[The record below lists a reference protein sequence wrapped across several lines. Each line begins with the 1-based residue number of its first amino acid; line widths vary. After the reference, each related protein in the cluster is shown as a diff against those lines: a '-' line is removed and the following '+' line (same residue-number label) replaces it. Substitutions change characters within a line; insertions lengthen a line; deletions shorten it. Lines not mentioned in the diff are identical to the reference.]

1 MRTKYSFTIKLLKSL
16 IVFSIALFAN
26 ARTTEAVPQKYIF
39 IEFASKNQV
48 GLGGPDV
55 IPYNKPA
62 MHNSYPFF
70 NQYKGRLSLVAIA
83 IQSPDH
89 SYTNPKTKKHY
100 TNQEFI
106 DFATSYLGADIIFI
120 EV

>member
-1 MRTKYSFTIKLLKSL
+1 MDNLKWLRQVFKKSYVVQYVNSFPCEWDNDHKYMS
-16 IVFSIALFAN
+16 
-26 ARTTEAVPQKYIF
+26 RIF
-39 IEFASKNQV
+39 EFASKNQV

-62 MHNSYPFF
+62 MHNSFPFF

-89 SYTNPKTKKHY
+89 SYINPKTKKHY